1 VSVRYLL
8 DTDAVV
14 DVLRGRHG
22 VAARLARESPEDVA
36 MSSMTV
42 AELLY
47 GVCCS
52 SDPAR
57 SGQHVW
63 RFMQVVRQIP
73 FGRSAAEV
81 HARLRF
87 AARHKTIG
95 PNDLVIAATA
105 VAASATV
112 VTANM
117 REFSRVDGL
126 TVENWR

>member
-1 VSVRYLL
+1 VSPRYLL

-14 DVLRGRHG
+14 DVLRARHG
-22 VAARLARESPEDVA
+22 VAARLEREAPEDVA
-36 MSSMTV
+36 VSSMTV

-57 SGQHVW
+57 SDRQVR
-63 RFMQVVRQIP
+63 RFMDVVRQIP
-73 FGRSAAEV
+73 FGRAAAEV

-87 AARHKTIG
+87 AARHATIG

-105 VAASATV
+105 VATNATL
-112 VTANM
+112 VTANV
-117 REFSRVDGL
+117 REFSRVSGL